1 MTELKLYE
9 IPSAM
14 EQILNEVDEDGVLT
28 ENALAN
34 LDKIE
39 LSLQEKST
47 GI

>member
-28 ENALAN
+28 ENALVN

-39 LSLQEKST
+39 LSLQEKSS

>member
-28 ENALAN
+28 ENALVN

-39 LSLQEKST
+39 L
-47 GI
+47 